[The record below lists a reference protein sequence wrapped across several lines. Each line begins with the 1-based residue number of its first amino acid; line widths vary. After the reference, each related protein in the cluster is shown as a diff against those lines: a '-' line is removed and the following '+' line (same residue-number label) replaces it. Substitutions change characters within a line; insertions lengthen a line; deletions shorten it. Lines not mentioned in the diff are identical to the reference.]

1 MTTLENV
8 KNNSNLNWL
17 LNNSEVTFEDN
28 DCTMTFFSGK
38 LPKKMLNDLKNWFDN
53 NGGSRVGGTIK
64 VGLGS
69 VNLEVSKWKGNNT
82 VIFTSCLAK

>member
-38 LPKKMLNDLKNWFDN
+38 LPNKMLNDLRNWFDN
-53 NGGSRVGGTIK
+53 NGGSRVGGTVK

-69 VNLEVSKWKGNNT
+69 VNLETSKWKGNNT
-82 VIFTSCLAK
+82 VTFTTCLSK